1 MASSIAS
8 RLSLV
13 LAVPFA
19 CWARMAGAADPSAA
33 TAATAQAL
41 FDDARRLFDDGRVRE
56 ACEKFGASEKIE
68 PREGTLLNL
77 ALCHQK
83 EGKTATAWIEFI
95 AARARAR
102 SEGLA
107 ERERFATEHIDA
119 LAPTLVRLRLVVA
132 AEARV
137 PGLNVTL
144 DGEKVL
150 DAAWGTDMPVDP
162 GPHRLEASAPG
173 RVGWRRNVEVGDHAD
188 HPVVVVEIPSLSPAA
203 DPSPV
208 HGSPDVAQARSRSN
222 GQRVLGFSILGAG
235 AAGVVVGSIF
245 GVAAIGKSHDAQSAC
260 SSTGCGPTAQSLHQE
275 GLQDA
280 WISDFA
286 IGGGL
291 VAAAVGAYLVL
302 SAGPTGANPPALRAA
317 FTGRGVTLSGSW

>member
-8 RLSLV
+8 RLALV
-13 LAVPFA
+13 LAVPSA
-19 CWARMAGAADPSAA
+19 CWGQTAWAADPSPA
-33 TAATAQAL
+33 TAASAQAL

-56 ACEKFGASEKIE
+56 ACERFGASEKIE

-119 LAPTLVRLRLVVA
+119 LAPTLMRLRLVVA
-132 AEARV
+132 AEARA
-137 PGLNVTL
+137 PGLSVTL

-162 GPHRLEASAPG
+162 GLHGLVASAPG
-173 RVGWRRNVEVGDHAD
+173 RVGWRKNVEVGDRAD
-188 HPVVVVEIPSLSPAA
+188 HQVVVVEIPSLSPAA
-203 DPSPV
+203 DPPPPR
-208 HGSPDVAQARSRSN
+208 GSADVVEARSRSN
-222 GQRVLGFSILGAG
+222 GQRVLGFSVLGAG
-235 AAGVVVGSIF
+235 AVSVVVGSIF
-245 GVAAIGKSHDAQSAC
+245 GVEAIDKSHDAQNAC
-260 SSTGCGPTAQSLHQE
+260 SSTGCGPTAQPLHQE
-275 GLQDA
+275 GVQDA

-291 VAAAVGAYLVL
+291 VVAAVGAYLVL
-302 SAGPTGANPPALRAA
+302 RAGPTGASPPALRAA
-317 FTGRGVTLSGSW
+317 FTGRGITLSGSW

>member
-13 LAVPFA
+13 VAVPFA
-19 CWARMAGAADPSAA
+19 CWARMAWAADPSAA

-41 FDDARRLFDDGRVRE
+41 FDDARRLFDHGRVRE

-107 ERERFATEHIDA
+107 ERERFATEHIEA
-119 LAPTLVRLRLVVA
+119 LAPILTRLRLVVA
-132 AEARV
+132 AEAHA

-144 DGEKVL
+144 DGEEVL

-162 GPHRLEASAPG
+162 GLHRLEASAPG
-173 RVGWRRNVEVGDHAD
+173 RVAWRKNVEVGDHAD
-188 HPVVVVEIPSLSPAA
+188 HQVVVEIPSLSPAA
-203 DPSPV
+203 EPSPL
-208 HGSPDVAQARSRSN
+208 HGSPDVVDARSRSN
-222 GQRVLGFSILGAG
+222 GQRVLGFSVLGAG
-235 AAGVVVGSIF
+235 AASVVVGSIF
-245 GVAAIGKSHDAQSAC
+245 GVAAIDKSHDAQNAC
-260 SSTGCGPTAQSLHQE
+260 SSTGCGPTAQALHQE
-275 GLQDA
+275 GVQDA

-302 SAGPTGANPPALRAA
+302 SAGPTGANAPALRAA
-317 FTGRGVTLSGSW
+317 FTGRGMSLSGSW

>member
-1 MASSIAS
+1 MA
-8 RLSLV
+8 
-13 LAVPFA
+13 
-19 CWARMAGAADPSAA
+19 WAADPSPA

-77 ALCHQK
+77 ALCHQR

-107 ERERFATEHIDA
+107 ERERFATERIDV
-119 LAPTLVRLRLVVA
+119 LAPILMRLRLVVA
-132 AEARV
+132 PDARA

-150 DAAWGTDMPVDP
+150 DVAWGTDMPIDP
-162 GPHRLEASAPG
+162 GLHGLEASAPG
-173 RVGWRRNVEVGDHAD
+173 RVAWRKNVEVGDHAD
-188 HPVVVVEIPSLSPAA
+188 HQVVVVQIPSLSPAA
-203 DPSPV
+203 EPAPPN
-208 HGSPDVAQARSRSN
+208 GSPDVVDARSRAN
-222 GQRVLGFSILGAG
+222 GQRVLGFSVLGAG
-235 AAGVVVGSIF
+235 AVSVLVGSIF
-245 GVAAIGKSHDAQSAC
+245 GVAALDKSHDAQSAC
-260 SSTGCGPTAQSLHQE
+260 SSTGCGPTAQALHQE
-275 GLQDA
+275 GLRDA

-291 VAAAVGAYLVL
+291 VAAGAGAYLVL
-302 SAGPTGANPPALRAA
+302 SAGPTGANPPGLRAA
-317 FTGRGVTLSGSW
+317 FTGRGMTLSGSW